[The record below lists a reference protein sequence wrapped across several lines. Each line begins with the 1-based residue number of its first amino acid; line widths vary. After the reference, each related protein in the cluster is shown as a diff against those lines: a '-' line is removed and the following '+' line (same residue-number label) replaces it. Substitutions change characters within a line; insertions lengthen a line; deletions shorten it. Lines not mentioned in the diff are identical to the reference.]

1 MTWSNCVCYGL
12 HHATLFMGGQGAVT
26 ASIDCL
32 HRVDS
37 FLQQFDGL
45 LDAQGAAVLPRA
57 GHSNAMQELHWV
69 PNKRQSC
76 CEQGR

>member
-1 MTWSNCVCYGL
+1 
-12 HHATLFMGGQGAVT
+12 MGGQGAVT

-45 LDAQGAAVLPRA
+45 LDAQGLPYFHVLDT
-57 GHSNAMQELHWV
+57 AMQCKSSIGCRIRGKV
-69 PNKRQSC
+69 VVNKAG
-76 CEQGR
+76 EQPAVITVGCTKQRK